1 MKPSRKP
8 LKVPVP
14 QSQKNKKRFPWWTL
28 PVIVLCLCLLAAAWV
43 LADEQLVQY
52 DRFNQMRAVVSG
64 NIIHGPVYID
74 DILLTGMTMD
84 EARAAVSAPRE
95 AQAQA
100 FEVILTA
107 GESSWRISSKEVPMT
122 WDTESL
128 LEKAYMIG
136 RVGSL
141 EQRYQQITTLDT
153 PVHLYSTFTYDR
165 DVVRMLTETVALNLT
180 VSPVDAAVIAFD
192 VNNRSFAF
200 SDEAAGQTVDAN
212 RLYQSVLD
220 KLDNGHYGETI
231 AVEVVPVPPKV
242 TRGELETNY
251 MRIASFSTKTTSDKN
266 RNNNIKLAAHALN
279 GQMISPHGEISF
291 NTVTGQRTP
300 EKGYLEAGAIENGR
314 TVQEYGGGVCQ
325 VSTTMFNAMVRA
337 NCEIVKR
344 KPHTWPSDYVPR
356 GEDAAV
362 DWPSLDLVMR
372 NPTDAPMFITSWYE
386 DQVITVEVYG
396 LALEGGITIDL
407 ESETT
412 YTKQPTEVVYT
423 YNATLPIGTEQ
434 LLRKPRTGYAVQT
447 YKVIKKD
454 GVEIS
459 REKFYTSDYR
469 MINEE
474 YEYNDGKPPPAQP

>member
-28 PVIVLCLCLLAAAWV
+28 PVIVLCLCLLVAAWV

-52 DRFNQMRAVVSG
+52 DKFNQMRAVASG
-64 NIIHGPVYID
+64 NVIHGPVYID

-107 GESSWRISSKEVPMT
+107 GESNWRISSNEVPMA

-141 EQRYQQITTLDT
+141 EQRYQQITTLTT

-200 SDEAAGQTVDAN
+200 SDDVAGQTVDAD
-212 RLYQSVLD
+212 RLYQIVLE
-220 KLDNGHYGETI
+220 KLDNGQYGETI
-231 AVEVVPVPPKV
+231 AVEVVSVPPKV
-242 TRGELETNY
+242 TRGQLETNY
-251 MRIASFSTKTTSDKN
+251 MRIASYSTNTTSDKN

-279 GQMISPHGEISF
+279 GQMIAPHGEISF

-396 LALEGGITIDL
+396 LALEGGITIEL

-447 YKVIKKD
+447 YKVILKD
-454 GVEIS
+454 GVEVS

-474 YEYNDGKPPPAQP
+474 YEYNDGKPPVQP